1 MNAKFK
7 ACLDAY
13 NNDRSPENQ
22 YAIEKVYISE
32 FEDRKEIKK
41 EILNLVKYD
50 IIDIDKDKA
59 IPWEEFFLFDKLF
72 HIDVLC
78 ALNEKEA
85 EDFLEDY
92 QKGNITPEMA
102 KNKLYPVVSSYTINS
117 MGIKALG
124 EKIYRTWEK
133 VLHTSPELIHIM
145 ESLKEENS
153 VCNKNEL
160 TVKKYEKKPIKVI
173 EISFPFKAKLNGKK
187 ILKEEQEEVENSEIF
202 YSVMKIF
209 EERMNKFSPSIA
221 YPNCYDSTL
230 KFDNP
235 YITFT
240 INMQTD
246 IDLSKLKTCICD
258 FIFLKNRISD
268 RLIPVLIKDKLY
280 YFEIDMQNSS
290 EFTNIIEKA

>member
-117 MGIKALG
+117 MGINALG

-133 VLHTSPELIHIM
+133 VLREKPEIIQIM
-145 ESLKEENS
+145 ESMKEENS
-153 VCNKNEL
+153 G
-160 TVKKYEKKPIKVI
+160 TGTKKLISEICQKKPIKVV
-173 EISFPFKAKLNGKK
+173 EISFPFKATLDGNS
-187 ILKEEQEEVENSEIF
+187 ISKEEQEEVERSDVFHSI
-202 YSVMKIF
+202 MKMF
-209 EERMNKFSPSIA
+209 EERLNKFTCSIA
-221 YPNCYDSTL
+221 YPNCYDSTV
-230 KFDNP
+230 KFNNP
-235 YITFT
+235 YFTFT
-240 INMQTD
+240 INMQED
-246 IDLSKLKTCICD
+246 MNLSKLKSCICD
-258 FIFLKNRISD
+258 FIFLKNRITD
-268 RLIPVLIKDKLY
+268 RMIPVLIKNNLY
-280 YFEIDMQNSS
+280 YFEIDIQNSS
-290 EFTNIIEKA
+290 EFTVIAKRA